1 MSYDEV
7 NKNMRKLCNFIIKC
21 SIYGLVFLMPLFW
34 LPWTVEAHEFNKQ
47 YLLFFL
53 TGFALLAW
61 LVKMIVIQKKII
73 FRRTPLDIWILIFTA
88 MIILS
93 AVFSVDK
100 IASWMGSY
108 SRFSDSVI
116 GMLCMVAIY
125 FIITNNIARYKKWG
139 LSVEKISRLFIFSA
153 FLAIIAA
160 FLSVF
165 NIWSK
170 IPNLPQIMSFRSFNS
185 TNASLEGMAVFLAM
199 VIGFL
204 TGDLLLY
211 KQRIDKK
218 KKQKRSFRV
227 DLIMKIVVLILSM
240 FLLLVINF
248 QPAWIVLGIVMLFL
262 LVMAFWTRLFK
273 DRVNILLLPIILL
286 LISGFYA
293 GGLFSKVGGLNN
305 ISTLNNVLP
314 QELVLSNE
322 LSRSIAWQSLKN
334 DPILGS
340 GPATFLNDFVK
351 FKPVSFNNSNFWNIR
366 FNRSAGNITEMI
378 GTVGI
383 FGTLSYLLFVFM
395 FLLIMS
401 LSLQR
406 LRKRYQ
412 NESSKYDEL
421 REIVSVL
428 PFFLAWLALAAAQ
441 FVYHQ
446 NTVLAFYFWLFTAL
460 GIVGWQKIESAP
472 YKRFKFSFKKVPEVG
487 LVINVVL
494 LILVFVLV
502 GLFYL
507 AGQFYLADVKFKQSV
522 EKNEELVG
530 KMEKVVNLNRYR
542 ENYRRALS
550 QAYLISAWDEA
561 NKSEKERNI
570 QLLQALSSSSINQ
583 ARTATMLSPNSVFA
597 WENLG
602 AIYRDSRGLVG
613 GTFPFALE
621 AFAKASELEP
631 ANPFFFRERCRINL
645 ISEERDWDETIG
657 HCQKAIELKSNY
669 LDAHIQ
675 LALVF
680 EEKGDLEK
688 AVQQMESILE
698 KLRGVSFQRGSDL
711 ANAAAEIYFQMGRL
725 YFNLDRIDEAIR
737 MFEQAVIVNPNYAN
751 TRYALG
757 LSYMS
762 KARNSDALIQFQI
775 VNQLIPG
782 NENVEAMIKQLTGS
796 AQ

>member
-1 MSYDEV
+1 
-7 NKNMRKLCNFIIKC
+7 
-21 SIYGLVFLMPLFW
+21 
-34 LPWTVEAHEFNKQ
+34 
-47 YLLFFL
+47 
-53 TGFALLAW
+53 
-61 LVKMIVIQKKII
+61 
-73 FRRTPLDIWILIFTA
+73 
-88 MIILS
+88 
-93 AVFSVDK
+93 
-100 IASWMGSY
+100 
-108 SRFSDSVI
+108 
-116 GMLCMVAIY
+116 
-125 FIITNNIARYKKWG
+125 
-139 LSVEKISRLFIFSA
+139 
-153 FLAIIAA
+153 
-160 FLSVF
+160 
-165 NIWSK
+165 
-170 IPNLPQIMSFRSFNS
+170 
-185 TNASLEGMAVFLAM
+185 
-199 VIGFL
+199 
-204 TGDLLLY
+204 
-211 KQRIDKK
+211 
-218 KKQKRSFRV
+218 
-227 DLIMKIVVLILSM
+227 
-240 FLLLVINF
+240 
-248 QPAWIVLGIVMLFL
+248 
-262 LVMAFWTRLFK
+262 
-273 DRVNILLLPIILL
+273 
-286 LISGFYA
+286 
-293 GGLFSKVGGLNN
+293 
-305 ISTLNNVLP
+305 LP

>member
-561 NKSEKERNI
+561 NKSENERNI